1 MGLECARRLVDAVD
15 SLVVVDV
22 DSSAAAAAAAELSGV
37 GDAVVTS
44 HVTDVTDV
52 KGLEGLVAS
61 VRAAGSLRAV
71 AHVAGI
77 SPTMAD
83 WKRIFAVDLIGTAR
97 LAAALRPLTVV
108 GTAWVAF
115 ASMAPVIG
123 NVEIDAATA
132 DVLDDPLDENFLD
145 RIHQTFG
152 AGIEHPG
159 AAYAVAKL
167 GVRRFVQRE
176 AVRLGPLGGRICSVS
191 PGLIDTPQGQQEA
204 KDNPRFAGWVQQTPS
219 GRMGRAEE
227 VAAVAEFALSDEASF
242 MNGVDLLVD
251 GGLCAAV
258 RGPR

>member
-1 MGLECARRLVDAVD
+1 MLGGGITACSGARGRYLSDDGRLEANLHRRPDRHGPIGRG
-15 SLVVVDV
+15 
-22 DSSAAAAAAAELSGV
+22 AA
-37 GDAVVTS
+37 T
-44 HVTDVTDV
+44 T
-52 KGLEGLVAS
+52 
-61 VRAAGSLRAV
+61 
-71 AHVAGI
+71 
-77 SPTMAD
+77 
-83 WKRIFAVDLIGTAR
+83 
-97 LAAALRPLTVV
+97 TVV

-145 RIHQTFG
+145 RIYQTFG

-204 KDNPRFAGWVQQTPS
+204 KDNPRFADWVQQTPS

-227 VAAVAEFALSDEASF
+227 VAAVAEFALSDGASF

-251 GGLCAAV
+251 GGPCAAV